1 MNILRYEISRFWE
14 SDMTILLCY
23 GVHYP
28 SGLGLIICISMMVE
42 GFKWIW
48 LHRKYSKKSEE
59 KEGISETKSNKKDQN
74 RLEEDQ
80 TPLINVEVTDNTQSN
95 VNTDSLSE
103 VEKGIEL
110 LFYSRNNRSPGT
122 PVIRK
127 KSMNREIFEDLPRLI
142 PENPVTEEIQKGG
155 MKRVIIRSS
164 AQVVSITIMFNFV
177 VFLDIIGENE
187 GMYNGI
193 LFSFGIVAIILA
205 VFIFFNRLCLYM
217 SGTV

>member
-1 MNILRYEISRFWE
+1 
-14 SDMTILLCY
+14 
-23 GVHYP
+23 
-28 SGLGLIICISMMVE
+28 
-42 GFKWIW
+42 
-48 LHRKYSKKSEE
+48 
-59 KEGISETKSNKKDQN
+59 
-74 RLEEDQ
+74 
-80 TPLINVEVTDNTQSN
+80 
-95 VNTDSLSE
+95 
-103 VEKGIEL
+103 
-110 LFYSRNNRSPGT
+110 
-122 PVIRK
+122 
-127 KSMNREIFEDLPRLI
+127 MNREIFEDLPRLI